1 MYKNRLQVVADH
13 INDELSPKFLACPGF
28 HDITIIRN
36 DPKHFAEYKLSYME
50 DNNLAFSCDYEVFNG
65 KVESKMHM
73 AHDLDLKPLLDIAR
87 KYADA

>member
-1 MYKNRLQVVADH
+1 MHKNKLQIVADH

-50 DNNLAFSCDYEVFNG
+50 DNNLAFGCDYEVFNG
-65 KVESKMHM
+65 KIENQMHM
-73 AHDLDLKPLLDIAR
+73 ARDLDLKPVLDIAR

>member
-1 MYKNRLQVVADH
+1 MYKNRLQIVDDH
-13 INDELSPKFLACPGF
+13 INNELSPKFLACPGF

-50 DNNLAFSCDYEVFNG
+50 DNNIAFGCDYEVFNG
-65 KVESKMHM
+65 KIANQMHV
-73 AHDLDLKPLLDIAR
+73 ARDLDLKPVLDIAR